1 MDMQE
6 NIKAYKD
13 AAIADGWTICE
24 QPNNNLIKLTKD
36 EFIMFCL
43 NSSIMIWGP
52 DKLAIERPFK
62 YCFEDMV
69 NNLSKCNYC
78 GKENVFTSR
87 VGFAGRCCNEC
98 LPEKR
103 KELEYPGWCD

>member
-1 MDMQE
+1 MEMQE
-6 NIKAYKD
+6 DIKTFKD

-24 QPNNNLIKLTKD
+24 QPNDNLIKLTKD

-43 NSSIMIWGP
+43 SSDIMIWGP
-52 DKLAIERPFK
+52 DRLAVDPPSEYNFQELVK
-62 YCFEDMV
+62 
-69 NNLSKCNYC
+69 NLRKCSYC
-78 GKENVFTSR
+78 GKEDVFTSR

-98 LPEKR
+98 LPAKR